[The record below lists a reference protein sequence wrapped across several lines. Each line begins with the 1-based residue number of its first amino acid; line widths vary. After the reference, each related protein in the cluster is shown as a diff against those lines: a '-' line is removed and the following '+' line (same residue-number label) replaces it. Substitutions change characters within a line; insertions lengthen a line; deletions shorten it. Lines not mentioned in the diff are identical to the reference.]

1 MKNNYRTIFQ
11 VAAVFIGTI
20 VGAGLAS
27 GQEIAQ
33 FFTVYG
39 INSFIGIIL
48 CAFIYMTIGTFIIK
62 ISIEHN
68 FTSYSELIRYI
79 SPGFIGKVINFLTG
93 LFMISSS
100 SVILAGSGA
109 LIHQYFGISHWYG
122 LIVMLVISLPVVLR
136 NTKGLIE
143 INSFIV
149 PALITI
155 VMFIFILYLVFSA
168 NISITHLNVINPGK
182 KNWLLSSV
190 IYGCFNLLCCTGVL
204 VPLSSEIKNTKTLIL
219 GLAVGTIGLTL
230 LSLVINLLLM
240 LNIPYIFHYEIPML
254 YISNRFGIVMQ
265 MTLLC
270 VIWCEMFSTEVS
282 NIFSI
287 SRALENTLGLSYKLC
302 AIIVLIIT
310 IPISQIGFKNLILIL
325 YPAFAV
331 ISFVF
336 IIECIIFSL
345 KNRKS

>member
-1 MKNNYRTIFQ
+1 M
-11 VAAVFIGTI
+11 VIG
-20 VGAGLAS
+20 S
-27 GQEIAQ
+27 
-33 FFTVYG
+33 
-39 INSFIGIIL
+39 
-48 CAFIYMTIGTFIIK
+48 FIIK

-68 FTSYSELIRYI
+68 FTSYSELIQHI
-79 SPGFIGKVINFLTG
+79 SPGFVGKIINFLTG

-109 LIHQYFGISHWYG
+109 LIHQYFGISRWVG
-122 LIVMLVISLPVVLR
+122 IIVMIIISLPVILR

-149 PALITI
+149 PALITV
-155 VMFIFILYLVFSA
+155 VMLIFILYLIFSA
-168 NISITHLNVINPGK
+168 NITINHLNIINPGK
-182 KNWLLSSV
+182 KNWLISSI

-219 GLAVGTIGLTL
+219 GLAAGTIGLTF

-254 YISNRFGIVMQ
+254 YISNRFGIIMQ

-270 VIWCEMFSTEVS
+270 VIWFEMFSTEVS

-287 SRALENTLGLSYKLC
+287 GRALENTLGLSYKQC
-302 AIIVLIIT
+302 AVIVLIIT
-310 IPISQIGFKNLILIL
+310 IPISQIGFKNLILFL
-325 YPAFAV
+325 YP
-331 ISFVF
+331 
-336 IIECIIFSL
+336 L
-345 KNRKS
+345 LQ

>member
-1 MKNNYRTIFQ
+1 MKNNYRKIFQ

-39 INSFIGIIL
+39 VNSFIGIIL
-48 CAFIYMTIGTFIIK
+48 CAFIYMVIGSFIIK

-68 FTSYSELIRYI
+68 FTSYSELIQHI
-79 SPGFIGKVINFLTG
+79 SPGFVGKIINFLTG

-109 LIHQYFGISHWYG
+109 LIHQYFGISRWVG
-122 LIVMLVISLPVVLR
+122 IIVMIIISLPVILR

-149 PALITI
+149 PALITV
-155 VMFIFILYLVFSA
+155 VMLIFILYLIFSA
-168 NISITHLNVINPGK
+168 NITINHLNIINPGK
-182 KNWLLSSV
+182 KNWLISSI

-219 GLAVGTIGLTL
+219 GLAAGTIGLTF

-254 YISNRFGIVMQ
+254 YISNRFGIIMQ

-270 VIWCEMFSTEVS
+270 VIWFEMFSTEVS

-287 SRALENTLGLSYKLC
+287 GRALENTLGLSYKQC
-302 AIIVLIIT
+302 AVIVLIIT
-310 IPISQIGFKNLILIL
+310 IPISQIGFKNLILFL
-325 YPAFAV
+325 YPAFAI

-336 IIECIIFSL
+336 IIECIIFSFR
-345 KNRKS
+345 NRKS